1 MHIRRLLVT
10 LVIVA
15 GCAVPSMR
23 RSTSERV
30 ALPTARELEADL
42 ERVQRLSRVSGESS
56 DHITPAMSFVSA
68 RLAALGIAPAGD
80 SGYLQ
85 RVPMVE
91 RSVAPATVL
100 EVVTP
105 TASRRLRTGDEL
117 APLISLG
124 AGMPAPRLTATGPVV
139 FAGYASGSATGEAP
153 TGADVAA
160 GVEEARD
167 ALDTLP
173 LAGAVVVAVMGAP
186 PSASASMRAA
196 LDAPEQVAVR
206 LQRLLAA
213 RPAAVI
219 LLFPPHLEGTY
230 RALLE
235 AGERANSLDAGDRT
249 PPGQRVL
256 PPVFVGPAQAGSPL
270 LPSGWPLN
278 DEPAVLEGHRFRA
291 DVVEAVTVRP
301 TYNVVGILRGRDP
314 GLAGRIVAL
323 GAEGPWAADSAGRA
337 HAERREQAPG
347 EDDGSG
353 LVTLLAAARVLAG
366 EPRPARSILFVI
378 HPEGAAAAAG
388 VEWFIRDSLVQADSI
403 DLLLAPAH
411 LARGSG
417 DSVVVAL
424 IDGVSGGVAGAGRM
438 TRQRLA
444 VDDPLGVIDSVNAA
458 LVPPLV
464 LVPWQS
470 AQTPRTSTTRGLW
483 PWVRAGVPV
492 LRLSAPSG
500 VDWLRDGTPSAPAMT
515 RPGIL
520 LARLVRALASRDGGS
535 IEARAQRFRESR

>member
-1 MHIRRLLVT
+1 VHIRRLLVT
-10 LVIVA
+10 LLVVA
-15 GCAVPSMR
+15 GCAVPSIR
-23 RSTSERV
+23 RSASEGV

-42 ERVQRLSRVSGESS
+42 ERVQRLARISGESS

-91 RSVAPATVL
+91 RSAAPTTVL

-105 TASRRLRTGDEL
+105 TASRRLRAGEEL

-124 AGMPAPRLTATGPVV
+124 TGMPAPRLTASGPVV
-139 FAGYASGSATGEAP
+139 FVGYARGGAPGDADGAVNENVPRSAI
-153 TGADVAA
+153 
-160 GVEEARD
+160 
-167 ALDTLP
+167 DTLP

-186 PSASASMRAA
+186 PSASAAVSGT

-206 LQRLLAA
+206 LQRLLSV

-219 LLFPPHLEGTY
+219 LLFPPRLEGTY
-230 RALLE
+230 RALLQS
-235 AGERANSLDAGDRT
+235 GERVLSLESGDRT
-249 PPGQRVL
+249 PPGQRVV

-278 DEPAVLEGHRFRA
+278 EAPAVLEGHRFRA

-314 GLAGRIVAL
+314 RLAGRIIAL
-323 GAEGPWAADSAGRA
+323 GAEGPWAADSGGRA
-337 HAERREQAPG
+337 APEQRDAAPG
-347 EDDGSG
+347 ADDGSG
-353 LVTLLAAARVLAG
+353 LVTLLAAARVLAA
-366 EPRPARSILFVI
+366 EPRPARSVLFVI
-378 HPEGAAAAAG
+378 HPEGEAAGAG
-388 VEWFIRDSLVQADSI
+388 VEWFIRDSTMQADSI
-403 DLLLAPAH
+403 DLVLAPAH
-411 LARGSG
+411 LAQGSG

-424 IDGVSGGVAGAGRM
+424 SDGASGDATGAGWM
-438 TRQRLA
+438 THRRPRIE
-444 VDDPLGVIDSVNAA
+444 DPLGRIDSVNAD

-464 LVPWQS
+464 LVPWRM
-470 AQTPRTSTTRGLW
+470 AATPRTSMTRTLW

-500 VDWLRDGTPSAPAMT
+500 VDWLSGGPPNARAMT
-515 RPGIL
+515 GPGIL
-520 LARLVRALASRDGGS
+520 LARLVRALANRDGGS
-535 IEARAQRFRESR
+535 HEARGGVPRAQ